1 MKKTDIAVFFLNL
14 GIIACAYFMGK
25 EEAFSKMEKQAI
37 FNGVGTYDENEQFKW
52 TK

>member
-1 MKKTDIAVFFLNL
+1 MKKIDIAALVLLL
-14 GIIACAYFMGK
+14 GIMACAYLMGR

-37 FNGVGTYDENEQFKW
+37 FNGVGTYDENEQFQW